1 MSPRSARTSAAAAGP
16 RPRVIAAT
24 GKYSTYS
31 PLLAFASLPRSSGAL
46 MLRCAGRARI
56 FSSVGF
62 PPQSAASSTQSKWLC
77 GAAAT
82 EKDAPASFSA
92 RYADVHLSTAG
103 QWRTAPR

>member
-1 MSPRSARTSAAAAGP
+1 M
-16 RPRVIAAT
+16 AAT
-24 GKYSTYS
+24 GKYSTYNP
-31 PLLAFASLPRSSGAL
+31 PLLAFGSLPRSSGAL